1 MKRCAISTKVKS
13 SVEIRSLPLSSSP
26 ETVLQYGHRRCL
38 MAEKNKNNSINPN
51 TLLVTNIR
59 IIEPTPEQIKEMT
72 KKADELGMPD
82 SMDYLE
88 VSHAYSI

>member
-1 MKRCAISTKVKS
+1 
-13 SVEIRSLPLSSSP
+13 
-26 ETVLQYGHRRCL
+26 

-88 VSHAYSI
+88 VSHV